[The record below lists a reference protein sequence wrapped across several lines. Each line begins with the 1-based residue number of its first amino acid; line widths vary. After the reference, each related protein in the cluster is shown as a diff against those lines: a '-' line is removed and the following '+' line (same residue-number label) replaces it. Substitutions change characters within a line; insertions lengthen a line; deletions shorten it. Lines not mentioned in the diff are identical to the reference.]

1 MENQKKNTENTHV
14 LIIPYIAQG
23 HVIPLLELAQ
33 CLIKHG
39 VKVTFVNTDVNHN
52 IIMKT
57 WLEKDSF
64 GPLMNMVSIPDG
76 MEASEDRNNFI
87 IAMEAINQVMPGKL
101 EELIKMINKT
111 DGDKISCVIADVGMP
126 WATRVAEKLRIRR
139 ATFWSAPAATL
150 ATLLSIQKLIDDG
163 IMDNE
168 GVPLENIFHLS
179 PNMPPMSTAEFGWAC
194 MGTLETTKIL
204 FKYAVEAVEAEKT
217 AEWKLCNST
226 HELEAPTFNMFPNL
240 LPIGPLLASNRL
252 SKQAGHFWQQDS
264 TCLAWLDQQPMSSV
278 IYVAFGSFTIFNQ
291 TQFQELALGLELT
304 NRPFLWVV
312 RTGLTKE
319 TSDTYPDGY
328 MDRIGTRGKIVGWA
342 PQQEVLAHP
351 SIACFLSHC
360 GWNSTLEGVSNA
372 VPFLSWPYFADQL
385 LNKTYICDIWM
396 NGLGFRKD
404 ENGIIR
410 SEEIKDKVDKL
421 LNNKEFKTR
430 ALNLKEKV
438 MSSIRE
444 GGCSHENFKH
454 FIEWIKET
462 DYNGKNHTTQK

>member
-1 MENQKKNTENTHV
+1 MESKKKNTEMTHV
-14 LIIPYIAQG
+14 LLIPYIAQG

-57 WLEKDSF
+57 WLEKECF

-76 MEASEDRNNFI
+76 MEAWEDRNNFI
-87 IAMEAINQVMPGKL
+87 RTCEAINEVMPGKL
-101 EELIKMINKT
+101 EELIETINKK
-111 DGDKISCVIADVGMP
+111 DDDKISCVIADVGMP
-126 WATRVAEKLRIRR
+126 WANLVAAKLRIQR
-139 ATFWSAPAATL
+139 ATFWSAPAAAY
-150 ATLLSIQKLIDDG
+150 ATTLSIQRLIDDG
-163 IMDNE
+163 IINND
-168 GVPLENIFHLS
+168 GVPLKETIFQLS
-179 PNMPPMSTAEFGWAC
+179 STMPPMSTAEFGWAC

-204 FKYAVEAVEAEKT
+204 FKYAIAAVEADKT
-217 AEWKLCNST
+217 TEWKLCNST
-226 HELEAPTFNMFPNL
+226 HELESPTFNMFPNL

-252 SKQAGHFWQQDS
+252 SKQAGHFWHADS

-312 RTGLTKE
+312 RPGLTKE
-319 TSDTYPDGY
+319 TSDTYPEGY
-328 MDRIGTRGKIVGWA
+328 MERIGTRGKIVSWA

-351 SIACFLSHC
+351 SVACFLSHC
-360 GWNSTLEGVSNA
+360 GWNSTLEGVSNGI
-372 VPFLSWPYFADQL
+372 PFLSWPYFADQL
-385 LNKTYICDIWM
+385 LNKTYICDIWR
-396 NGLGFRKD
+396 NGLGFQKD
-404 ENGIIR
+404 EDGIIK

-421 LNNKEFKTR
+421 LNNQEFKTR
-430 ALNLKEKV
+430 ALDFKEKV

-444 GGCSHENFKH
+444 GGCSHKNFKR
-454 FIEWIKET
+454 FIEWIKER
-462 DYNGKNHTTQK
+462 DDNGENNT